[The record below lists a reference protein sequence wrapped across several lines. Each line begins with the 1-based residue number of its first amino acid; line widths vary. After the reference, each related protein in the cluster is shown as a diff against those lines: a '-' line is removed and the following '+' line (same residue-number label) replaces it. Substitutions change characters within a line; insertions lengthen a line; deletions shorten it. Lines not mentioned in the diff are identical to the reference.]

1 MEILRFTAEWCSPC
15 KMLAKNIE
23 ELKPDVKITVIDVD
37 EHIVKAQKYNIR
49 SVPTMVAIREGVEIG
64 RKSGAMSVNQ
74 LKEWIESLK

>member
-23 ELKPDVKITVIDVD
+23 ELKPDVKITVVDID

-49 SVPTMVAIREGVEIG
+49 SVPTMIAVHEGMEIG
-64 RKSGAMSVNQ
+64 RKSGIMSVNQ